1 MASKKVEAA
10 EIIIKT
16 TDGGSF
22 KIFGQK
28 AKKAKDAVEGLGGA
42 AHNTD
47 RRIKGVTQQSSNATK
62 NFSKQAQTMQGGIVA
77 VYATIAAQV
86 FAVSAAFQFL
96 KSSMETRN
104 LIEGQKAFGS
114 VTGVAY
120 KTLTKDL
127 QMATEGMLDF
137 KAAASSVAI
146 GTASGLSA
154 SQMTA
159 LGTAAKNASMALGRD
174 LTDSFNR
181 LVRGVTKAEPELLD
195 ELGIVLRL
203 ENATRDYATAVG
215 KAREDLNAFERTQAV
230 FNDVMEQAATKFGR
244 ITELMDP
251 NAFALG
257 QLTKEIDDLVLRFQE
272 LLIHGLLPMITFFK
286 DNAAALVAAIGLFV
300 TPIIKSLLPDLDASI
315 LKSSEAQ
322 RDALDNMGASYRAA
336 SQEAK
341 TAFAGIRKITEAD
354 INESAA
360 GFESLGIKGKGDA
373 IMEAK
378 RNKDGSLSKK
388 GGQVDTGYKQL
399 NRRQVAAYRRAISEQ
414 KGIYMKMTK
423 ENQAR
428 FKRYLAI
435 QEAQLNKSQKVQIG
449 IVKRGQMAKDAIVR
463 AGVTVFA
470 GAEAAKLQIAK
481 AGAIAMNAVMSIA
494 GILGV
499 VAMVIAGGKA
509 LFDYFAKSD
518 KAAMKLKKETEEVA
532 SRLKDINEEMER
544 MGKVRG
550 EGLLGLVDGV
560 AQTGKALQSADVTK
574 LVANYNQEL
583 KKSGKTAKE
592 FAKTDLGQAFAQQ
605 AFHIEQLAPDMKGF
619 QKDLMTG
626 AKSGKAFKQ
635 IAVDIIDGAQALQR
649 FGDNTKSVNKQIES
663 TIGRMAKLPFQ
674 DLMKPLQASIDDF
687 ALSMIRMIS
696 RIAEMKGM
704 IAEAKS
710 LSSEFG
716 QDIFTKRQATIKG
729 SAPGVSTS
737 YEVTDFDQAAME
749 QARNK
754 LLGSGA
760 LGRYS
765 QDALGMKN
773 MSQQLGLNDGSKWN
787 DNAYEIDFDP
797 DRSMIDILDDLL
809 SIEGNADKIGAK
821 FGQSADE
828 IKVMSDAL
836 DKAEDEMKLMQLT
849 NLTNIDLL
857 SKMTNIQKES
867 LGLDATKIENA
878 QTLANAG
885 VGSNK
890 GVAMA
895 KAQFKVDQANQKA
908 TKAGIDLKI
917 AGANKELEV
926 NRLLDKLEVDGV
938 ITADQRL
945 ERAGD
950 ATKLEELALDHAGEN
965 YKTQVLAVNNGKK
978 AVENKTAEV
987 TLSGTLV
994 TNAGAQLTLD
1004 QAKINI
1010 QFQKLAAIRE
1020 EIRLQGLLNDI
1031 TRGLKTSNKF
1041 GFAAAQQKHGAK
1053 GDTITAKQNINN
1065 DKLGTNLKN
1074 INANAST
1081 AGFKA
1086 GDDIGAAIDGLD
1098 KKKDDYQEALKF
1110 LQARAALLET
1120 QKNLTADMTAYT
1132 GEAAKY
1138 ITDQLG
1144 TQNEILEF
1152 KREQVFTLNPAEK
1165 IFQEQRLAHIKQF
1178 GNDTEFNKEK
1188 VAELAVE
1195 QANLNIEM
1203 DLMDGIQSTLE
1214 NGFVSM
1220 FQSLVDGTKSFK
1232 DSMKDLAKS
1241 VLADLAA
1248 MFLKAA
1254 ALKMM
1259 LAFMPGG
1266 DSVMSFLQGKRYG
1279 GQTTPGG
1286 KGYASGGIA
1295 DGPNSGYLATL
1306 HGREAVVPLGNDRSI
1321 PVEMRGGGGG
1331 GNTVNVSIS
1340 MNGQGQG
1347 SSQVSG
1353 DGMQGLGRSIGNMVQ
1368 QHLQQEMRPG
1378 GLLNQQ
1384 GAKGRS

>member
-1 MASKKVEAA
+1 MAGTKVEAA

-42 AHNTD
+42 AQTTD

-127 QMATEGMLDF
+127 QAATQGMLDF

-154 SQMTA
+154 SQLTS
-159 LGTAAKNASMALGRD
+159 LGVAAKNASMALGRD

-230 FNDVMEQAATKFGR
+230 LNDVIDQAEQKFGR

-257 QLTKEIDDLVLRFQE
+257 QLTKEIDDLVLKFQE
-272 LLIHGLLPMITFFK
+272 LLIKGLLPMITFFK

-300 TPIIKSLLPDLDASI
+300 TPIISSLLPDLDASI
-315 LKSSEAQ
+315 LKSSQ
-322 RDALDNMGASYRAA
+322 KQKDALANMGASYRAA

-341 TAFAGIRKITEAD
+341 TAFAGMRKITEAD

-378 RNKDGSLSKK
+378 RNKDGSLSKR

-414 KGIYMKMTK
+414 KGIYMKMTT

-470 GAEAAKLQIAK
+470 GAEAAKLQIVK
-481 AGAIAMNAVMSIA
+481 AGAIAMNAVTSIA
-494 GILGV
+494 GVLGV
-499 VAMVIAGGKA
+499 IAMVIAGGKA
-509 LFDYFAKSD
+509 LFDYFQKGD
-518 KAAMKLKKETEEVA
+518 EKAQRLKKETEEVA
-532 SRLKDINEEMER
+532 SRLKDINEEMDR
-544 MGKVRG
+544 MGKVRDS
-550 EGLLGLVDGV
+550 GLLGLADGIS
-560 AQTGKALQSADVTK
+560 QTGKALQSADIPK
-574 LVANYNQEL
+574 LVEKYKNEL
-583 KKSGKTAKE
+583 EKSGKSAEE
-592 FAKTDLGQAFAQQ
+592 FAKTDLGKQFKEQAFY
-605 AFHIEQLAPDMKGF
+605 IEKLAPDMKGF
-619 QKDLMTG
+619 QKDLMAG
-626 AKSGKAFKQ
+626 ANSGKKWMRTAN
-635 IAVDIIDGAQALQR
+635 DIIDGAQALER
-649 FGDNTKSVNKQIES
+649 FSENTKSVNKQIEA

-687 ALSMIRMIS
+687 ALAMIRMTS
-696 RIAEMKGM
+696 RIEEMKGM
-704 IAEAKS
+704 ISEAQH
-710 LSSEFG
+710 LSSNFG
-716 QDIFTKRQATIKG
+716 GDIYTQRQVAYDRGNTYGMRTETHYDEEARDKAAAKLQ
-729 SAPGVSTS
+729 SSGVLT
-737 YEVTDFDQAAME
+737 AAYGTGNM
-749 QARNK
+749 
-754 LLGSGA
+754 
-760 LGRYS
+760 
-765 QDALGMKN
+765 GMQN
-773 MSQQLGLNDGSKWN
+773 MVSDLGLTTDTFAIGDEVDMEGSVP
-787 DNAYEIDFDP
+787 EI
-797 DRSMIDILDDLL
+797 LQGLL
-809 SIEGNADKIGAK
+809 AIEGNAEKIAAK
-821 FGQSADE
+821 FGKSKKE
-828 IKVMSDAL
+828 IKALETALKDAE
-836 DKAEDEMKLMQLT
+836 KASKLMMLT
-849 NLTNIDLL
+849 NDTNIGLL
-857 SKMTNIQKES
+857 ADMTSIQEDS
-867 LGLDATKIENA
+867 LALEETKIQNA

-895 KAQFKVDQANQKA
+895 KAQFKVDQANQKK
-908 TKAGIDLKI
+908 TKADIALRI

-926 NRLLDKLEVDGV
+926 NRLLDKLEVDGK
-938 ITADQRL
+938 ITADDRL
-945 ERAGD
+945 KTDKEGNIVARTA
-950 ATKLEELALDHAGEN
+950 AELEKLALDKADGN
-965 YKTQVLAVNNGKK
+965 YKTQVLAVENGKK
-978 AVENKTAEV
+978 AVENKDAEV
-987 TLSGTLV
+987 RLNEKLVENSGE
-994 TNAGAQLTLD
+994 QLTLD

-1010 QFQKLAAIRE
+1010 QFQKLAAIEE
-1020 EIRLQGLLNDI
+1020 EIRLQGLLNNI
-1031 TRGLKTSNKF
+1031 SRGLKTSDKF
-1041 GFAAAQQKHGAK
+1041 GFAAAKEKFKAK
-1053 GDTITAKQNINN
+1053 GDTITAKQNINT

-1086 GDDIGAAIDGLD
+1086 GDDIGAAIGGLD
-1098 KKKDDYQEALKF
+1098 KKADDYQEALKF
-1110 LQARAALLET
+1110 LQARAALRET
-1120 QKNLTADMTAYT
+1120 EKNLEAEMTAYKA
-1132 GEAAKY
+1132 EAAKY
-1138 ITDQLG
+1138 ITDQMG
-1144 TQNEILEF
+1144 ADNEILQF

-1178 GNDTEFNKEK
+1178 GDDTDFNKEK
-1188 VAELAVE
+1188 VAALAVE

-1203 DLMDGIQSTLE
+1203 ELMDGIQSTLE

-1232 DSMKDLAKS
+1232 ESMKDLAKN

-1248 MFLKAA
+1248 MFAKAA

-1259 LAFMPGG
+1259 MAFMPGG
-1266 DSVMSFLQGKRYG
+1266 SSVMSFLQGKRYG
-1279 GQTTPGG
+1279 GQTTPVE
-1286 KGYASGGIA
+1286 K
-1295 DGPNSGYLATL
+1295 ATHL
-1306 HGREAVVPLGNDRSI
+1306 
-1321 PVEMRGGGGG
+1321 VELQ
-1331 GNTVNVSIS
+1331 TDQI
-1340 MNGQGQG
+1340 QGT
-1347 SSQVSG
+1347 
-1353 DGMQGLGRSIGNMVQ
+1353 
-1368 QHLQQEMRPG
+1368 
-1378 GLLNQQ
+1378 
-1384 GAKGRS
+1384 